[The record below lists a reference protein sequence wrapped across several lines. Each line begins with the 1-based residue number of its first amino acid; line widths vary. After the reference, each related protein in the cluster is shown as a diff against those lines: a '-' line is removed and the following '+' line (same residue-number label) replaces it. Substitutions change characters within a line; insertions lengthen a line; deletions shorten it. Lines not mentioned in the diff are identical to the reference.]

1 MTEPVLAVGLS
12 ENRATV
18 RLDRGEG
25 IDADTWLQLRAE
37 WSAGGVDS
45 TKSIVVPLERFMALR
60 NGFFTRCRVLGVAV
74 SADQAILDLVA
85 RAKASRVELDKI
97 RAEPRDLDEGTVA
110 GLLAGTRFRRELRAF
125 QIRDLCRL
133 LALEHGANFSVPGA
147 GKTTVGYA
155 VYEAERARGRVD
167 RLLVIS
173 PISAFDAWEEE
184 AVVCLEN
191 GPTPVRYAGGKVPAK
206 AEVVVTNYQRLA
218 ASYEH
223 ISGWVR
229 DHKVMVVLD
238 EAHRMKKG
246 RSGEWGSACLDLAY
260 LAVRRDIL
268 TGTPAPQGPRDFVA
282 LVDFLWPN
290 EAIRILPADT
300 LVPNPP
306 ADAGPRVA
314 TTLRPL
320 FTRTNKKELDLP
332 PVVMMVQKVE
342 LESLHREIYEAMRQ
356 IYVGQIAAMSRR
368 EAADFAAKGRIVVY
382 LLEAATNPKLLA
394 AGSMGDA
401 DVFRHPP
408 LEIPQGSRLA
418 DLVANYNQY
427 ETPAKFKKLAAL
439 VEANAKLGRK
449 TLIWSNFV
457 RNLLALERQLGLY
470 EPALAYGGLSAYSND
485 AEART
490 RATEITRFRDDS
502 DCMVLLANPAALS
515 EGISLHHACHDA
527 IYLDRTFNAGQYL
540 QSLDRIHR
548 LGLDPDQETRFTF
561 LVTNETIDEIVDA
574 RVRVKAERLGEMI
587 DDPNLASVAL
597 PDDEDYGDVIDDPDD
612 LVALFA
618 HLRGDHVP

>member
-1 MTEPVLAVGLS
+1 MSAPVLAVRLAGD
-12 ENRATV
+12 RATV
-18 RLDRGEG
+18 SLDRGDD
-25 IDADTWLQLRAE
+25 IDDDTWLQLRAE
-37 WSAGGVDS
+37 WSAGGDS
-45 TKSIVVPLERFMALR
+45 TYAIVVPLERFMALR

-74 SADQAILDLVA
+74 DADQAIVDLVA
-85 RAKASRVELDKI
+85 RAKASRAELDKV
-97 RAEPRDLDEGTVA
+97 RKEPADLDPGAVEQ
-110 GLLAGTRFRRELRAF
+110 LLEGTRFKRPLRSF
-125 QIRDLCRL
+125 QVRDLNRL

-147 GKTTVGYA
+147 GKTTVAYA
-155 VYEAERARGRVD
+155 VYEAERKRGRVD

-173 PISAFDAWEEE
+173 PISAFESWEGE
-184 AVVCLEN
+184 AIECLKD
-191 GPTPVRYAGGKVPAK
+191 GPTPVRYAGGKVPAR

-223 ISGWVR
+223 IATWVR
-229 DHKVMVVLD
+229 EHKVMLVLD

-246 RSGEWGSACLDLAY
+246 RSGEWGTACLDLAY

-290 EAIRILPADT
+290 EALRILPNDA
-300 LVPNPP
+300 LVAHPP
-306 ADAGPRVA
+306 DDVGPRVA

-320 FTRTNKKELDLP
+320 FTRTNKAELDLP
-332 PVVMMVQKVE
+332 PVAMKVHQVP

-356 IYVGQIAAMSRR
+356 IYGNQIAAMSRR
-368 EAADFAAKGRIVVY
+368 EASDFAAKGRMVVY

-394 AGSMGDA
+394 AGSMGDS

-408 LEIPQGSRLA
+408 LEIPPGSKLA
-418 DLVANYNQY
+418 DLVASYNLY
-427 ETPAKFKKLAAL
+427 ETPAKFKQLAAL

-457 RNLLALERQLGLY
+457 RNLLALERQLGVY
-470 EPALAYGGLSAYSND
+470 KPALAYGGLSAYSND

-490 RATEITRFRDDS
+490 RATEISRFRDDA
-502 DCMVLLANPAALS
+502 DCMVLLANPAAIS

-561 LVTNETIDEIVDA
+561 LVTTETIDEVVDA
-574 RVRVKAERLGEMI
+574 RVRIKAERLGEMI

-597 PDDEDYGDVIDDPDD
+597 PDDEDYGEVIDDPDD

-618 HLRGDHVP
+618 HLRGDHAP